1 MYLPQLSGGTI
12 MNEQLTLEDIIALEN
27 DYEIEEEFMEMFSE
41 IRVS

>member
-1 MYLPQLSGGTI
+1 MPQLSGGTI

>member
-1 MYLPQLSGGTI
+1 
-12 MNEQLTLEDIIALEN
+12 MNEQLTVEDIIVLEK

>member
-1 MYLPQLSGGTI
+1 MHLPQDTGGTI
-12 MNEQLTLEDIIALEN
+12 MNEQLTVEDIIVLEK